1 MSHYCRPKY
10 QSGDLVFA
18 KLKGYAHWPARIE
31 HMAQPN
37 RYQVFFFGTHE
48 TALLGPKHLFPY
60 KESKEK
66 FSKPNKRRGF
76 SEGLWEIENNPT
88 IQACDYGVAREK
100 SSAEGPALGP
110 QPEAPE
116 STEAQKSGTQGGGE
130 QEEPGVDELAQEQ
143 DEKGPLKRSAED
155 LLEDAPKRPKEADPE
170 GEEEVAAASEAERPV
185 LVEASEPGPAWELPQ
200 EELEPQKEAAEEEE
214 AEALGAGDR
223 ESL

>member
-1 MSHYCRPKY
+1 M
-10 QSGDLVFA
+10 FA

-88 IQACDYGVAREK
+88 IQACDYGVAQEK
-100 SSAEGPALGP
+100 SSAEGPAVGP
-110 QPEAPE
+110 QPEVPE

-130 QEEPGVDELAQEQ
+130 QEDPGVDEPAQEQ
-143 DEKGPLKRSAED
+143 DEKGSLKRIAED
-155 LLEDAPKRPKEADPE
+155 LMEDAPKRPKEADPE
-170 GEEEVAAASEAERPV
+170 GEEKVAVSEAERPV

-200 EELEPQKEAAEEEE
+200 EDLEPQKEAAEEEK
-214 AEALGAGDR
+214 AEALGAGDH

>member
-155 LLEDAPKRPKEADPE
+155 LLEDAPKRPKEADLE